1 MKLYVNRRIRDKAMV
16 LGLPAE
22 SFLACLGLACSPVLI
37 VVFLPVFIVVWI
49 PWACG
54 VYWLFRNL
62 DRLKRNLHYRKQYPL
77 HLKNR

>member
-37 VVFLPVFIVVWI
+37 VVFLPVFIVV
-49 PWACG
+49 G
-54 VYWLFRNL
+54 VRGLL
-62 DRLKRNLHYRKQYPL
+62 ALSQYGSSET
-77 HLKNR
+77 

>member
-1 MKLYVNRRIRDKAMV
+1 MKLYVNRRIRDQAMV

-54 VYWLFRNL
+54 VYWLFRNM
-62 DRLKRNLHYRKQYPL
+62 DRLKRNLHSGRQYPL